1 MAKSLNNAE
10 LNNAS
15 GGVIR
20 NANKEEK
27 VALGGKEGIAVEGM
41 MRNGKYANMLFSQ
54 DKFGDKTLEKA
65 YKFARDVGISTD
77 VNKATVENGSDIL
90 KDYLK

>member
-20 NANKEEK
+20 NANGAEKEAVGGDAI
-27 VALGGKEGIAVEGM
+27 VAEGV
-41 MRNGKYANMLFSQ
+41 MRNGKFGSMIFSKK
-54 DKFGDKTLEKA
+54 KFGDKALEKA
-65 YKFARDVGISTD
+65 NQFARDVGISTD
-77 VNKATVENGSDIL
+77 VNVAQGANEGSNIL
-90 KDYLK
+90 KEYLK